1 MKEWK
6 DKFYVDI
13 IKNERNSNGAEIK
26 FLEVEDM
33 EKVKKFHKSL
43 VSYERTPLIR
53 LKSLAEKL
61 KVKEILVKDE
71 SYRFGL
77 KAFKGL
83 GGIYA
88 LSRVVCK
95 KLGMNIE
102 DIKFSDLKS
111 GEIKEKISDMTFV
124 TATDGNHG
132 KGVAWSAA
140 QLGCKAVVYMP
151 KGSSETRAQA
161 IRNMGDAEVTITDMG
176 YDDTVRFASKMS
188 EENGWY
194 LVQDTSWEGYQEI
207 PEWIIQGYTTMG
219 AEAAEQMEEMEIE
232 APTHI
237 FLQAGVGAMSGGI
250 MGYLKNRYKDNK
262 PVFAVVEPKE
272 VACIYESARVNDSEP
287 HAATGTG
294 ETIMAGL
301 NCGEPCTV
309 TWPILREYS
318 DYYFS
323 CPDFTAAKGMRMM
336 ANPIG
341 KDRKIISGESG
352 AVTLGITAL
361 LLEKKELEDIKEDM
375 KLNENSIILLF
386 STEGDTDPEVYKS
399 IIENRQNIEPEK

>member
-26 FLEVEDM
+26 FLAVEDM

-43 VSYERTPLIR
+43 DSYERTPLIR

-161 IRNMGDAEVTITDMG
+161 IRNMGDTEVTITDMG

-207 PEWIIQGYTTMG
+207 PKWIIQGYTTMG

-272 VACIYESARVNDSEP
+272 VACIYESARVNDSDWGNNNGRFKLWRTM
-287 HAATGTG
+287 HSY
-294 ETIMAGL
+294 MADT
-301 NCGEPCTV
+301 ER
-309 TWPILREYS
+309 IFR
-318 DYYFS
+318 
-323 CPDFTAAKGMRMM
+323 
-336 ANPIG
+336 
-341 KDRKIISGESG
+341 
-352 AVTLGITAL
+352 
-361 LLEKKELEDIKEDM
+361 
-375 KLNENSIILLF
+375 LLF
-386 STEGDTDPEVYKS
+386 FMSRFYS
-399 IIENRQNIEPEK
+399 C